1 MMNEWYKAPH
11 VDVRIWLLDHIAEL
25 GLSSDEA
32 LIALQILHHNQI
44 NRHIVL
50 EALAAQCA
58 MKPEKADK
66 VLASL
71 SKKGYLSIDV
81 GSSGVSYNLEALFVK
96 KSPPLVSGDLLAVF
110 EREFKRPL
118 SSHEI
123 DKITDWRSR
132 LSDDH
137 VILALREALIYNKLN
152 FAYIDRILST
162 WLNDG
167 TTLQQLHEGQRNHD

>member
-11 VDVRIWLLDHIAEL
+11 VDVRIWLLDHIADL
-25 GLSSDEA
+25 GLTPEEA
-32 LIALQILHHNQI
+32 LIALQILHHNKI

-50 EALAAQCA
+50 EALAVQCA

-66 VLASL
+66 ALASL
-71 SKKGYLSIDV
+71 CKKGYLSIDV
-81 GSSGVSYNLEALFVK
+81 SSHGVSYNLEGLFVEK
-96 KSPPLVSGDLLAVF
+96 KAPLVNGDVLAVF

-123 DKITDWRSR
+123 DKLTDWRAR
-132 LSDDH
+132 LNDEY

-162 WLNDG
+162 WLNEG
-167 TTLQQLHEGQRNHD
+167 TTLQQLHEGQRNQG

>member
-1 MMNEWYKAPH
+1 MMNDWYEAPY
-11 VDVRIWLLDHIAEL
+11 VDVRIWLLDHIADL
-25 GLSSDEA
+25 GLNPEEA
-32 LIALQILHHNQI
+32 LIALQILHHNKI
-44 NRHIVL
+44 KRRIVL
-50 EALAAQCA
+50 ETLATHCG

-71 SKKGYLSIDV
+71 SKKGYLSIEVDIN
-81 GSSGVSYNLEALFVK
+81 GVDYNLDALFATK
-96 KSPPLVSGDLLAVF
+96 KAPLVGGDVLSVF

-123 DKITDWRSR
+123 DKLTDWRSR
-132 LSDDH
+132 LNDEY
-137 VILALREALIYNKLN
+137 VVLALREALIYNKLN

-167 TTLQQLHEGQRNHD
+167 TTLQQLHEGKRNIG

>member
-1 MMNEWYKAPH
+1 MSKWYEASH
-11 VDVRIWLLDHIAEL
+11 VDVRIWVLDHVATL
-25 GLSSDEA
+25 GLTAEEA
-32 LIALQILHHNQI
+32 LISLQILHHNKIQ
-44 NRHIVL
+44 RHIDL
-50 EALAAQCA
+50 ETLASQCG

-66 VLASL
+66 ALASL

-81 GSSGVSYNLEALFVK
+81 SGTQVTYNLNGLFEPK
-96 KSPPLVSGDLLAVF
+96 KQPLVNGDVLTVF
-110 EREFKRPL
+110 EREFGRPL

-123 DKITDWRSR
+123 DKLTDWRQR
-132 LSDDH
+132 LNDEY

-167 TTLQQLHEGQRNHD
+167 TTLQQLHEGQRNLR